1 MDELL
6 ASPDVP
12 QDAKLIVLIL
22 KSMGVTQY
30 DPAVVVQLLEFTHRY
45 AVEILSDAMQY
56 AAHAETK
63 STIDIADLKM
73 AIQARVNTSF
83 TPAPS
88 REVGCGRSVTP
99 RRPQVHD
106 CVWCFFFFFFF
117 F

>member
-1 MDELL
+1 MCAVDELL

-88 REVGCGRSVTP
+88 REVGGFEAWRLVVVKLTVVLFS
-99 RRPQVHD
+99 
-106 CVWCFFFFFFF
+106 CF
-117 F
+117 